1 MPYLTNPEFAL
12 RHSRC
17 EGGNLREAGAGF
29 RQSGGPQRRPMSAVG
44 RRSVR
49 TVLRMVARDQLAG
62 SIGPPASVT
71 RPGASAASQEDGH
84 GKPHLLLDEPSAIL
98 LVRGG
103 GQPAQLLIA
112 NQHVVKQNREAVRIL
127 VVADVALLLVESNPL
142 RDDLVNC
149 PRAGIIE
156 QSPGCRESPAY

>member
-1 MPYLTNPEFAL
+1 MI
-12 RHSRC
+12 
-17 EGGNLREAGAGF
+17 
-29 RQSGGPQRRPMSAVG
+29 
-44 RRSVR
+44 
-49 TVLRMVARDQLAG
+49 ARDQLAG

-71 RPGASAASQEDGH
+71 RPGASAALQEDGH
-84 GKPHLLLDEPSAIL
+84 GKPHLPLDEPSAIL

-112 NQHVVKQNREAVRIL
+112 DQHVVKQNREAVRIL

-149 PRAGIIE
+149 PRAGII
-156 QSPGCRESPAY
+156 